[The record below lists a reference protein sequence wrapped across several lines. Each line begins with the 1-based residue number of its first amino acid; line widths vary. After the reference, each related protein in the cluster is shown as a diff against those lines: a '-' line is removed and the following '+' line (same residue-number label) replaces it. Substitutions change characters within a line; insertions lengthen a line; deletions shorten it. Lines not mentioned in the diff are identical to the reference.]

1 MDISHLVVNGCSFTY
16 GAGLQDPRNQVW
28 PGILANRLGLPIVNL
43 ARSGTGN
50 DTIHRR
56 TYEYFYEDIKNNN
69 NPFYVICLSSITR
82 EEYWSEEKRRYEG
95 IHVHGVDY
103 GDMSPAQKNYVNNFN
118 IENSYRRTM
127 LYYMSL
133 KNLFE
138 AHKVPYLMFTLM
150 HLGSEQTDTENKLR
164 NTFPNYIQ
172 LITEDKNNLQNQ
184 DTILKGN
191 STKIDCGHYD
201 YHTNERITDY
211 LIDHI
216 YKNFNFV
223 LVNKNF
229 LSLANYTN
237 QIEPH
242 YNNDINW
249 QKMHGAWM

>member
-1 MDISHLVVNGCSFTY
+1 
-16 GAGLQDPRNQVW
+16 
-28 PGILANRLGLPIVNL
+28 
-43 ARSGTGN
+43 
-50 DTIHRR
+50 
-56 TYEYFYEDIKNNN
+56 
-69 NPFYVICLSSITR
+69 
-82 EEYWSEEKRRYEG
+82 
-95 IHVHGVDY
+95 
-103 GDMSPAQKNYVNNFN
+103 
-118 IENSYRRTM
+118 M

-191 STKIDCGHYD
+191 STKLDCGHYD